1 MASVHLARPFTQ
13 RPAQPPQIMKSGI
26 SLISTEYQREKF
38 SHLNDHLCNDLGEGR
53 FFDLPALPRGRKNRG
68 SPKLFFSTEYPS
80 GKFSPHIPRVS
91 AILARVEFSTS
102 QPCPD
107 VKKSRFANTHF
118 LDGFATRK
126 VVSSHPQT
134 FSDFRE
140 GRFYDSPAHLGSWR
154 GSKSCPPENGEGQ
167 NLAVSFYARVRIV
180 RSLFLLGV
188 NNWLTSFGADMAAAT
203 LGTDST

>member
-1 MASVHLARPFTQ
+1 MHKVYSQAKSRFHQMASVLLVPFTTA
-13 RPAQPPQIMKSGI
+13 AQTPQISKSGI
-26 SLISTEYQREKF
+26 SLISTVPQREKF

-107 VKKSRFANTHF
+107 VKNIEVR
-118 LDGFATRK
+118 
-126 VVSSHPQT
+126 
-134 FSDFRE
+134 
-140 GRFYDSPAHLGSWR
+140 
-154 GSKSCPPENGEGQ
+154 Q
-167 NLAVSFYARVRIV
+167 NLFSPRFRDKKSFLIASPGFQRL
-180 RSLFLLGV
+180 S
-188 NNWLTSFGADMAAAT
+188 
-203 LGTDST
+203 